1 MGMDSKNSSDKRW
14 FPLKGDG
21 KVDKKQKKWLFL
33 VIAAVVGA
41 ALMVSGDRWNKKDQ
55 AASTTVQPPSQ
66 HDVETF
72 GGMNKTTKPKTI
84 QDYET
89 QYENQLKEALDE
101 MIGVN
106 NVTVVVN
113 VEATEK
119 KVLEKNTKTQKQIT
133 EEKDKQ
139 GGKRKIQ
146 DETTEENVVMVQKGE
161 TDEPLVVE
169 TKKPEIRGVLVVAEG
184 AENIE
189 VKKWIIDAVT
199 RVLDV
204 PSYRVAVLPKKQK
217 EDS

>member
-1 MGMDSKNSSDKRW
+1 MGMDSKNSSDKKW
-14 FPLKGDG
+14 LPLKLGDG
-21 KVDKKQKKWLFL
+21 KIDKKNNKLLFL
-33 VIAAVVGA
+33 VVAAVIGA
-41 ALMVSGDRWNKKDQ
+41 ALMAASDMWNKKNQ
-55 AASTTVQPPSQ
+55 AVTTTVQPPSQ
-66 HDVETF
+66 KDVETF
-72 GGMNKTTKPKTI
+72 AADKKTKPKNI

-101 MIGVN
+101 MLGVN

-119 KVLEKNTKTQKQIT
+119 KVLEKNTKTQKQTT

-139 GGKRKIQ
+139 GGKRTIQ
-146 DETTEENVVMVQKGE
+146 DETKEEDVVMVQKGD

-169 TKKPEIRGVLVVAEG
+169 TMKPKIRGVLVVAEG

-189 VKKWIIDAVT
+189 VKKWIIEAVT

-204 PSYRVAVLPKKQK
+204 PSYRVAVMPKK
-217 EDS
+217 